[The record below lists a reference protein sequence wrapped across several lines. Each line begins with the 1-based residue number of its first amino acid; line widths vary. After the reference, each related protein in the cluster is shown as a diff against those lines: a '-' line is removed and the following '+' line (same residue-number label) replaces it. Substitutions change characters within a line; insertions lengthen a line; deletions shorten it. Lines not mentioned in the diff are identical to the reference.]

1 MVHFWFRSLEV
12 EFEVEFGF
20 EFGFEFGLSS
30 GWGLFERVF
39 KVKLSSVE
47 LLSLKLAS
55 ESVLS
60 VF

>member
-1 MVHFWFRSLEV
+1 MVQFWFRSLEV
-12 EFEVEFGF
+12 EFEVEFG
-20 EFGFEFGLSS
+20 LSS
-30 GWGLFERVF
+30 GLGLFERVF

-60 VF
+60 MF